1 MDMLITVTIVSLCHE
16 PVDARGPA
24 ISKPLRASAAARRR
38 GVIGA
43 APGPQRLRSVINS
56 PNHNLMSILLKLI
69 SVVILIQS
77 KC

>member
-1 MDMLITVTIVSLCHE
+1 MDMLITVTTVSLYHE

-24 ISKPLRASAAARRR
+24 ISKPLVEQARRR